1 MVWLFV
7 ILDVFHEII
16 QELISCYPRPDAF
29 AEDPKRNCQQTDT
42 KEAGP
47 QNVENL

>member
-1 MVWLFV
+1 VLWPFV
-7 ILDVFHEII
+7 YLDVFHEVV
-16 QELISCYPRPDAF
+16 QELVSRYPRPNAF
-29 AEDPKRNCQQTDT
+29 AEDPKRNRQQTDT